1 MPYFPPPSAGGSTV
15 IVQDE
20 GIGLGSTTTLNFV
33 GAGVTAAGVSPT
45 TVTIPSGGGSV
56 AFTAATITGVSYGVQ
71 YAEATVVDAAI
82 TATDKMLVVWGQVAE
97 TEENTPDMNWV
108 SFDAVPAAG
117 SMVVRISTTDPLE
130 RLGGTYKIKYLR
142 G

>member
-20 GIGLGSTTTLNFV
+20 GIGLGASTTLNFV
-33 GAGVTAAGVSPT
+33 GAGVTASGASPT
-45 TVTIPSGGGSV
+45 TITIPSGGGSV
-56 AFTAATITGVSYGVQ
+56 AFTNATIAGVSYGIQ
-71 YAEATVVDAAI
+71 YAEATVIDAAI
-82 TATDKMLVVWGQVAE
+82 TATDKILVGWGQVAE
-97 TEENTPDMNWV
+97 TEENTPDMDWV